1 VTRDQIVNGSVSAR
15 RQGSAWFTTTSQ
27 QSGVGHRGLRLHHDR
42 EVALRSGLGL
52 LAALTAMVGLAAPAA
67 AHGGAAFDHV
77 GTFNVPDNLRSAE
90 PGSTVTSAEIVAA
103 GPGGRSLV

>member
-1 VTRDQIVNGSVSAR
+1 MVYDHVTTERRRPSRLAASP
-15 RQGSAWFTTTSQ
+15 RQG
-27 QSGVGHRGLRLHHDR
+27 GC
-42 EVALRSGLGL
+42 VALGLGL